1 MILTCTLILNRYP
14 AWYDLGWRRGW
25 GAERVTIHLLD
36 ISKVKTASYIPYII
50 ISSSCLIIRK
60 LLEKRKH
67 FQYLFLHG
75 TILRGF
81 PYIWYLWSIEFFQ
94 HCPIV
99 SIVILNS
106 ILSYLI
112 AYILFCILTGSTAIE
127 SPSHYDDNEL
137 CWSPLIWW
145 PRPLYIIHVLNG
157 LQLIKEDKMG
167 QVSNPNSNWY
177 NRERKFLNINLKIKI
192 IPPPR

>member
-1 MILTCTLILNRYP
+1 MT
-14 AWYDLGWRRGW
+14 WVEEDGGQRGLKYFCLSW
-25 GAERVTIHLLD
+25 HIKSQNSQLL
-36 ISKVKTASYIPYII
+36 KKIPYII
-50 ISSSCLIIRK
+50 ISSSCLIIGK
-60 LLEKRKH
+60 SLEKRKH

-99 SIVILNS
+99 SIVILKFS
-106 ILSYLI
+106 ILFNCL
-112 AYILFCILTGSTAIE
+112 YIVLHIDRINCHRVVLL

-145 PRPLYIIHVLNG
+145 LRPLYIIHVLSG
-157 LQLIKEDKMG
+157 LQLIKEDKLG

-177 NRERKFLNINLKIKI
+177 NRRQGDRSLLQGEKVLKY
-192 IPPPR
+192 